1 MGRRGVYTIY
11 THERDAGEHEERPSG
26 GQSLRDTAKRKKHH
40 GTRDED
46 SKRRGGRGRGRKQV
60 RKLGAHITV
69 RYKQQIIWV
78 APRCQLRTF
87 SNVFTETL
95 EVDMSQKIRHG
106 APWTARL
113 GNISV
118 RRDLPDITGGLLD
131 TGTVLVAAE
140 RWGSGGNGRPSSI

>member
-1 MGRRGVYTIY
+1 MRQETK
-11 THERDAGEHEERPSG
+11 TASAEG
-26 GQSLRDTAKRKKHH
+26 G
-40 GTRDED
+40 G
-46 SKRRGGRGRGRKQV
+46 GRGRKQI
-60 RKLGAHITV
+60 RKLGRNQIRKLGTHVVV

-118 RRDLPDITGGLLD
+118 RRDLPDITGGLLGI
-131 TGTVLVAAE
+131 GTVLVAAE